1 MDNNEQGYN
10 GQGYDPQSYDPQGDG
25 QQNYDPQVY
34 AQQTYDQRGYDQ
46 QVYAQQTYDQQG
58 YDQQA
63 YAQQTYDQRPY
74 YQQGYDQQAYSQQE
88 YDQQTYA
95 QQGYDQQT
103 YAQQGYYQQGYYQQG
118 YDQQAYSQ
126 QGYDQQSYNQQDYDQ
141 QPSDQPEKAKDKAEK
156 KPGGTSGNGGKSGSK
171 KGLIIAIIAAV
182 VVIAGTIAAILL
194 LGGKKDKDKKDDE
207 KTTAASTENNGTTET
222 GTGAGTGTEAT
233 SGATTEATTEDVA
246 ELQEPNLLEDVY
258 VFNMHITPPSG
269 VESVGMDLYKDK
281 DGNDI
286 YKTLYYELRDGT
298 ELTYYNYIGMSI
310 SDIGIETAGLET
322 KTVDGHTFYEYVENS
337 YIYEMCDDGGHLYII
352 YFYSPSEGER
362 KVLDDA
368 IATTKI
374 EDSAFGAT
382 LTPELPD
389 LSYTQDPS
397 LPFCGYAISLE
408 EDAFGEVEEKTV
420 IQVYGESF
428 SKMDFSIVTTLY
440 KNKKI
445 EDVVY
450 SLFTE
455 YETVTIGDYSF
466 NANKADDELGV
477 YKYYTQHGD
486 DVYLFKDGGSSGSR
500 WYDRSDASKA
510 AFEAFLPTVVFSN
523 GTAVAVDIPETPD
536 TPDTPEDNIDPE
548 LEGWLQSPNEQKDLS
563 YVPEQPIFYEDENIK
578 IEVKNITIITAG
590 RNGHEYYEKP
600 YVWDLTIT
608 NKTAS
613 DINWMRGYYIQMNH
627 ISGGSYIDFLW
638 NDETV
643 NNMTLKA
650 NESLDIKQTFSY
662 GSDFM
667 YLLSD
672 PAYVNCMLVYS
683 TDGPNIMKWVTYY
696 PHGESAPADKDDR
709 PDVSGLTPL
718 IDRDGVRIYIVKGD
732 VGYHDDAETQISFE
746 GYIFNDRENPVW
758 IGNEED
764 VTFALSDGTEAKKS
778 SGTLGGGD
786 VQPGCVQH
794 LYISISAT
802 GDVHENYGEGLSF
815 TIPFKCVEKN
825 YETEEI
831 TEIFEDNLSYTS
843 GPLD

>member
-25 QQNYDPQVY
+25 QQNYD
-34 AQQTYDQRGYDQ
+34 Q

-58 YDQQA
+58 YDQQGYDQQV
-63 YAQQTYDQRPY
+63 YAQQTYDQQPYYQQGYDQQAY

-88 YDQQTYA
+88 YDTQTYA
-95 QQGYDQQT
+95 QQGYDQQ
-103 YAQQGYYQQGYYQQG
+103 GYDQQG
-118 YDQQAYSQ
+118 YDQQAYDQQAYYQ

-156 KPGGTSGNGGKSGSK
+156 KPGGTGGNGGKSGSK

-182 VVIAGTIAAILL
+182 VVIAGTVAAILL
-194 LGGKKDKDKKDDE
+194 LGGKKDKDKKNE
-207 KTTAASTENNGTTET
+207 GKTTAASTEDTGAT
-222 GTGAGTGTEAT
+222 GTGTGTGTEDT
-233 SGATTEATTEDVA
+233 SGDTTEGTTEDVV
-246 ELQEPNLLEDVY
+246 ELQEPNLMEDEY
-258 VFNMHITPPSG
+258 VLNMHITPPSD

-281 DGNDI
+281 DGNEI
-286 YKTLYYELRDGT
+286 YKSLYYELADGS
-298 ELTYYNYIGMSI
+298 EITYYNYIGKAI
-310 SDIGIETAGLET
+310 TDIGIETAGLET
-322 KTVDGHTFYEYVENS
+322 KTVDGHTFYEYAENS
-337 YIYEMCDDGGHLYII
+337 YIYEMCDDGGQLYVI
-352 YFYSPSEGER
+352 YFYPSSEGER

-368 IATTKI
+368 IVTTKI
-374 EDSAFGAT
+374 EDSGSGAT

-408 EDAFGEVEEKTV
+408 EDALGEVEEKTV

-445 EDVVY
+445 EDVA
-450 SLFTE
+450 SALLTE
-455 YETVTIGDYSF
+455 YDLVTIGDYSF

-486 DVYLFKDGGSSGSR
+486 DVYLFKDGGSSGSW
-500 WYDRSDASKA
+500 WYERSDASKA

-536 TPDTPEDNIDPE
+536 TPDDTVDPE
-548 LEGWLQSPNEQKDLS
+548 LEGWLDPPNEQKEMS
-563 YVPEQPIFYEDENIK
+563 YVPEQPIFYEDDNIK
-578 IEVKNITIITAG
+578 IEVKNISIIAAG
-590 RNGHEYYEKP
+590 RNGHPYYEKP

-608 NKTAS
+608 NKTGT
-613 DINWMRGYYIQMNH
+613 DINWLRGYYVQMNH
-627 ISGGSYIDFLW
+627 ISLPYIDFLW
-638 NDETV
+638 DDDIV
-643 NNMTLKA
+643 NNVTLKA
-650 NESLDIKQTFSY
+650 NESLDIKQKFYY
-662 GSDFM
+662 GSDYM

-672 PAYVNCMLVYS
+672 PAYIKCMLVYS
-683 TDGPNIMKWVTYY
+683 VDGPNQLKWVTYY
-696 PHGESAPADKDDR
+696 PHGEGAAEDKDDR
-709 PDVSGLTPL
+709 PDVSSLTPVFEK
-718 IDRDGVRIYIVKGD
+718 DGVRIYIVKGD
-732 VGYHDDAETQISFE
+732 VGYYDSDGTQVSFE
-746 GYIFNDRENPVW
+746 GYIFNDREAPVW
-758 IGNEED
+758 VGAED
-764 VTFALSDGTEAKKS
+764 DTKFTLSDGTEATKS
-778 SGTLGGGD
+778 SGGFVGSD
-786 VQPGCVQH
+786 IQPGCVQH
-794 LYISISAT
+794 FNLGFTAT
-802 GDVHENYGEGLSF
+802 GDVHENYGEGMSF